1 MPQKIKLISGI
12 FTAVTLFS
20 NIMYGGA
27 CAEKY
32 ISVNSPC
39 YPMKC
44 SAEYERPELY
54 VCGTPFGIKLLTDG
68 VIVTGFAKVGDS
80 TDAFELSPAGKA
92 GIEKG
97 DVITNIDGE
106 KITSSANMSELISGC
121 GEYATL
127 TYIRDGC
134 EYTADVEIK
143 CDSDGEKRIG
153 LWVRDSTAGIGT
165 MTFYQPKTL
174 AGAGL
179 GHAVCDVDTG
189 EILPLGTGQIVP
201 AVITGVKRGERDC
214 PGELCGTLKP
224 SDVKGRIT
232 DNCGCGLYAV
242 LEEADM
248 QGQLMPLAFASE
260 VQCGQAYIL
269 STVDSGKP
277 EMYSVEIESVDRNSA
292 DNKNMVIKVTD
303 ERLTELT
310 GGIVQG
316 MSGSPIVQ
324 NGRLVGA
331 VTHVFISDPAHGY
344 GIFAQSMYEHLLSL
358 SETEEQAA

>member
-1 MPQKIKLISGI
+1 MAQKRKLISGI

-97 DVITNIDGE
+97 DVITKIDGE
-106 KITSSANMSELISGC
+106 KITSSANMSELISVC

-165 MTFYQPKTL
+165 MTFYQPNTL

-201 AVITGVKRGERDC
+201 AVITG
-214 PGELCGTLKP
+214 
-224 SDVKGRIT
+224 
-232 DNCGCGLYAV
+232 NCGCGLYAV

>member
-1 MPQKIKLISGI
+1 MVQKIKLISGI

-97 DVITNIDGE
+97 DVITKIDGE
-106 KITSSANMSELISGC
+106 KITSSANMSELISVC

-153 LWVRDSTAGIGT
+153 VWVRDSTAGIGT
-165 MTFYQPKTL
+165 MTFYQPNTL

-248 QGQLMPLAFASE
+248 Q
-260 VQCGQAYIL
+260 
-269 STVDSGKP
+269 
-277 EMYSVEIESVDRNSA
+277 EIESVDRNSA